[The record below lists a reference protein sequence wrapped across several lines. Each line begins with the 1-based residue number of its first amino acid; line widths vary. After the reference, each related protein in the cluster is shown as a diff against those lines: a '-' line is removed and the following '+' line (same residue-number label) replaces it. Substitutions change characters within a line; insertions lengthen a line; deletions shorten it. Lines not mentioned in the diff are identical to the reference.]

1 MTCTVEGSLAP
12 DGPFETRHPRVKP
25 ATLQIAVASF
35 NAPVTIVFET
45 AGVAETTSVTDGG
58 TSPRDRADGG
68 CLAFSRALSTIHLP
82 ELQLNIEIK
91 AIQIM
96 IR

>member
-1 MTCTVEGSLAP
+1 MTCTVDGSFAP
-12 DGPFETRHPRVKP
+12 DGPFDTRHPNVKP

-35 NAPVTIVFET
+35 NAPVTIAFEM

-58 TSPRDRADGG
+58 TSPRDHADGG
-68 CLAFSRALSTIHLP
+68 CLAFSRALSTIDLP
-82 ELQLNIEIK
+82 ELQPNIEIK